1 MNCLLISH
9 ILILLEIRPNQ
20 YELIMFYI
28 IQKTKRDNKVIV
40 KYLFFKIFSNKRHED
55 IKVKK
60 E

>member
-1 MNCLLISH
+1 
-9 ILILLEIRPNQ
+9 
-20 YELIMFYI
+20 MFYI

-55 IKVKK
+55 IKDIKVKK